1 MEFSAPGFL
10 WLLLLI
16 PPALLLG
23 LLTERFSGRVR
34 AAFAVP
40 ASARQRWR
48 MSGRILLACLAI
60 LSLVAAMAGP
70 RIRALRRG
78 DIRRSLVLVVGLD
91 VSKSMLAEDAPLDQ
105 SPQEV
110 PMLANRLNAASRFAN
125 QLFEELAGESA
136 GLFFF
141 ARNGIE
147 VVTPTRDQGFLSYM
161 VRHTSMADL
170 TESGSSLAAAM
181 KTGAEMVTS
190 RQDGRAGAIVLIS
203 DGEDTENS
211 LADLMKKAEELD
223 RRKIPVFTVAI
234 GRPKEVFIPIRREGL
249 PGIQGFFTD
258 ARGSYLKTRLQER
271 PLREIAAATG
281 GEFFSLDETT
291 ARHLS
296 RELLDRIARSVA
308 ENETTLPRELRLLE
322 LAPLF
327 LAFGLVSYAGFL
339 LL

>member
-16 PPALLLG
+16 PPVLLLG
-23 LLTERFSGRVR
+23 LLTERFAGRVR

-40 ASARQRWR
+40 GTAPRRWR
-48 MSGRILLACLAI
+48 MSGRILLACLSI

-70 RIRALRRG
+70 QVWALRRG
-78 DIRRSLVLVVGLD
+78 DLRRSLVLVVGLD
-91 VSKSMLAEDAPLDQ
+91 VSKSMLAEDAPLEQ
-105 SPQEV
+105 SPREA

-161 VRHTSMADL
+161 VRHTSLSDL
-170 TESGSSLAAAM
+170 TESGSSLAAALE
-181 KTGAEMVTS
+181 TGAEMVTS
-190 RQDGRAGAIVLIS
+190 RQDGRGRAIVLIS

-211 LADLMKKAEELD
+211 LPDLVKKAEELG
-223 RRKIPVFTVAI
+223 RRKIPVFTVAV
-234 GRPKEVFIPIRREGL
+234 GRPNEVFIPIRKPGL
-249 PGIQGFFTD
+249 PGIQGFYTD

-271 PLREIAAATG
+271 SLREIAAATG
-281 GEFFSLDETT
+281 GEFYSLDETS
-291 ARHLS
+291 ASPLG
-296 RELLDRIARSVA
+296 RELLDRIARSVS
-308 ENETTLPRELRLLE
+308 ENGTALPRERRLLE

-327 LAFGLVSYAGFL
+327 LAFGLLFYTAFL

>member
-1 MEFSAPGFL
+1 MDFSAPGFL

-23 LLTERFSGRVR
+23 LLTERFANRVR

-40 ASARQRWR
+40 ATARQRWR
-48 MSGRILLACLAI
+48 MAGRILLACLAV
-60 LSLVAAMAGP
+60 LSLVSAMAGP
-70 RIRALRRG
+70 QIWTLRRG
-78 DIRRSLVLVVGLD
+78 DIHRSMVLVVGLD
-91 VSKSMLAEDAPLDQ
+91 VSKSMLAEDVPLDK
-105 SPQEV
+105 SPREIPV
-110 PMLANRLNAASRFAN
+110 LANRLNAASRFAN
-125 QLFEELAGESA
+125 LLFTELAGESA

-161 VRHTSMADL
+161 VQHTSLADL
-170 TESGSSLAAAM
+170 TESGSSLAAALE
-181 KTGAEMVTS
+181 TGAEMVTS

-211 LADLMKKAEELD
+211 LAELIKKGEELG
-223 RRKIPVFTVAI
+223 RRKIPVFTIAV
-234 GRPKEVFIPIRREGL
+234 GRPTEVFIPIRRPGL

-258 ARGSYLKTRLQER
+258 VRGSYLKTRLQER

-281 GEFFSLDETT
+281 GEFFSLDETAT
-291 ARHLS
+291 KPLVRK
-296 RELLDRIARSVA
+296 LLDRIASSVS
-308 ENETTLPRELRLLE
+308 ENRITLPKERRLLE

-327 LAFGLVSYAGFL
+327 LAFGLLFYAGFL

>member
-1 MEFSAPGFL
+1 MLFSAPGFL

-23 LLTERFSGRVR
+23 LLTERFADRVR

-40 ASARQRWR
+40 ATAGRRWR
-48 MSGRILLACLAI
+48 MSGRILLACLAV
-60 LSLVAAMAGP
+60 LSLVSAMAGP
-70 RIRALRRG
+70 QIWTLRRG

-91 VSKSMLAEDAPLDQ
+91 VSKSMLAEDTPLDMF
-105 SPQEV
+105 PHEA
-110 PMLANRLNAASRFAN
+110 PILANRLNAASRFAN

-161 VRHTSMADL
+161 VQHTSLADL
-170 TESGSSLAAAM
+170 TESGSSLAAALE
-181 KTGAEMVTS
+181 TGTEMVTS
-190 RQDGRAGAIVLIS
+190 RQDGRAGTIVLIS

-211 LADLMKKAEELD
+211 LGDLMKKAEELG
-223 RRKIPVFTVAI
+223 RRKIPVFTVAV
-234 GRPKEVFIPIRREGL
+234 GGPTEVFIPIRRPGL
-249 PGIQGFFTD
+249 PGIQGFYTD

-271 PLREIAAATG
+271 PLREIAAVTG
-281 GEFFSLDETT
+281 GQFYSLDETD
-291 ARHLS
+291 AGPLS
-296 RELLDRIARSVA
+296 RELLDRVARSVS
-308 ENETTLPRELRLLE
+308 EYGTTLPKERRLLD
-322 LAPLF
+322 LAPFF
-327 LAFGLVSYAGFL
+327 LAAGLLSYAGFL

>member
-1 MEFSAPGFL
+1 MDFSTPGFL

-23 LLTERFSGRVR
+23 LLTERFANRVR

-40 ASARQRWR
+40 ATARQLWR
-48 MSGRILLACLAI
+48 MSGRILLACLAV
-60 LSLVAAMAGP
+60 LSLVSAMAGP
-70 RIRALRRG
+70 QVWALRRG
-78 DIRRSLVLVVGLD
+78 DVRRGLVLVVGLD
-91 VSKSMLAEDAPLDQ
+91 VSKSMLAEDAVMDK
-105 SPQEV
+105 SPREV
-110 PMLANRLNAASRFAN
+110 PVLANRLNAASQFAN
-125 QLFEELAGESA
+125 QLFAELAGESA

-161 VRHTSMADL
+161 VQHTSLADL
-170 TESGSSLAAAM
+170 TESGSSLAAALE
-181 KTGAEMVTS
+181 TGAEMVTS

-211 LADLMKKAEELD
+211 LADLITKAEELG
-223 RRKIPVFTVAI
+223 RRKIPVFTVAA
-234 GRPKEVFIPIRREGL
+234 GRSAEVFIPIRRPGL
-249 PGIQGFFTD
+249 PGIQGFYTD
-258 ARGSYLKTRLQER
+258 SRGSYLKTRLQER

-281 GEFFSLDETT
+281 GEFYSLDET
-291 ARHLS
+291 AAKPLV
-296 RELLDRIARSVA
+296 RELLDRVARSVS
-308 ENETTLPRELRLLE
+308 ENRATLPRERRLLD

-327 LAFGLVSYAGFL
+327 LVFGLLFYAGFL